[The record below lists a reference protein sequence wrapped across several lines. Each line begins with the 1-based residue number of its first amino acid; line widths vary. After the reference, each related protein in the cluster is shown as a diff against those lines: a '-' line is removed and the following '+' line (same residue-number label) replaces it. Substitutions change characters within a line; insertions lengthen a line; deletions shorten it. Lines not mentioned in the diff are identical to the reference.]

1 MTCAKHQNRPAFASV
16 LPVSPVFT
24 PVMALHQKARCE
36 TMRSMPEQ
44 PACARSLISIE
55 SADGGAAQ
63 EATSERET
71 AAVERTAACIAGCRL
86 EDLFADSKFLRAEVH
101 SSAAGPDVVYALM

>member
-1 MTCAKHQNRPAFASV
+1 MQILLV
-16 LPVSPVFT
+16 LCFQFFSLCLRCIKRLLLSYTKISCVS
-24 PVMALHQKARCE
+24 MLMSDK
-36 TMRSMPEQ
+36 

-55 SADGGAAQ
+55 SGDGDAAQ

-71 AAVERTAACIAGCRL
+71 AAVECTAACIAGCRL

-101 SSAAGPDVVYALM
+101 SNAPILSG